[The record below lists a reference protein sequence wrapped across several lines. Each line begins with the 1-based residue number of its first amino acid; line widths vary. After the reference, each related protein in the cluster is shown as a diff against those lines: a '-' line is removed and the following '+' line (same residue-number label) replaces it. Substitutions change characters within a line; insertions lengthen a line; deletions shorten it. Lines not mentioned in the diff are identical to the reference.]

1 MKTFKISLEGFKQ
14 DRKRKIYRTIPAV
27 VVAMAVVVGGHYT
40 RKENEVNILPYM
52 IPLISLA
59 LGVGIYIGL
68 KKQKEMFDSYQLTID
83 DDVIIREQLNTPSV
97 AIPSYAIKTIV
108 KQKTGSFI
116 VKSEKNVIIIPSQ
129 IEQYAEVEAMLN
141 AIKPIQ

>member
-1 MKTFKISLEGFKQ
+1 MKTFKMSLEGYKLL
-14 DRKRKIYRTIPAV
+14 RKRTIYRSIPLV
-27 VVAMAVVVGGHYT
+27 IIAMAIGIGGSLT
-40 RKENEVNILPYM
+40 QKGEVNMLPFM
-52 IPLISLA
+52 IPLMMIP
-59 LGVGIYIGL
+59 LGIGIYIGL
-68 KKQKEMFDSYQLTID
+68 KKQRGFFDSYQLTID
-83 DDVIIREQLNTPSV
+83 DEVIIREQSGAPAV